1 MNITLL
7 NISWQ
12 LTTIIIAIILAATII
27 IVAYMLLKL
36 NRESQFNAYFE
47 RLNETNTQKGTLLYK
62 FENEARRKTPIK
74 CTIFIARST
83 RLSEEHNVIKAS
95 IADLN
100 IDQNFYNRGVYI
112 EARNLSLGHEQSEY
126 NKIIVAPDT
135 RFFILILDSKIEG
148 TIVTEQEF
156 DLALLAKDRL
166 DIIIFDKKYEKPN
179 DNEIVSRIKEKYQK
193 AYNGDRYLIKYSGI
207 EHLGSECYKLLSK
220 KICKLYNV

>member
-1 MNITLL
+1 MNIIML

-12 LTTIIIAIILAATII
+12 HTAIIIAIILAVTII

-36 NRESQFNAYFE
+36 NREPRSNVYFD
-47 RLNETNTQKGTLLYK
+47 RLYEANSQKGTLLYK

-74 CTIFIARST
+74 CTVFIAGST

-100 IDQNFYNRGVYI
+100 IDQNFYNRGVHV

-135 RFFILILDSKIEG
+135 RFFILILDSKIDG

-156 DLALLAKDRL
+156 DLALLVKDRL
-166 DIIIFDKKYEKPN
+166 DIIIFDRKYDKPN
-179 DNEIVSRIKEKYQK
+179 DNEIVARIKEKHQK

-207 EHLGSECYKLLSK
+207 EHLGSECYKILSR